1 MALTVPKTYDDLFA
15 FVEDYRTNL
24 KNLTTMIDVPS
35 PVAVGDDVTIQVHV
49 PVLEEQVS
57 ICGRVMAPMG
67 NKAGLQLDEGD
78 SGLIKLGEK
87 YALLGRLVEA
97 LLLSGRFKIVGSWA
111 PGATPVVPGPV
122 AGAAP
127 VSTPAVSTPAVSA
140 RPASALV
147 DPYTLGASDRS
158 GDMTMERITDLLMSL
173 HRSEETGVIEF
184 RVGTQRRL
192 AYVKNGGIVQY
203 VSDPIVEEHCLGVLL
218 ARAGRVTPEQLQQ
231 SLDKMNATGAKQGE
245 VFVEMGVLSFP
256 QLVMSLMT
264 QVDIITRTLLPLN
277 EGTWQYWKLDSI
289 PNTVIT
295 PPMKTPAFL
304 FGYYRHQIAQTP
316 RGEIESRLEPHFDKY
331 VVLAKDTN
339 WDEMRLKKTE
349 RGLVDILAARSYRF
363 REVFSVSNTGR
374 GATEQLM
381 LALMEL
387 GLFDLVDEEDEAQV
401 HNRMV
406 SQLEKKLLFMRDQ
419 NPFERLETHWTSRTA
434 HVEKA
439 YRRMK
444 DEYENYSKGAVLP
457 SEAES
462 FRRQILDNIE
472 EAYEALKSTAV
483 RQETRKKYYEPMQHE
498 FSADLLF
505 KQGEML
511 IVRELWEEALD
522 NFERAIELKPREGKY
537 RKFRDMAANRVGGG
551 RF

>member
-1 MALTVPKTYDDLFA
+1 MALTVSKTYDDLFA

-24 KNLTTMIDVPS
+24 KNLTTMIEVPS

-49 PVLEEQVS
+49 PVLEEEVS
-57 ICGRVMAPMG
+57 ISGRVMAPMG
-67 NKAGLQLDEGD
+67 NKAGLQLEESDN
-78 SGLIKLGEK
+78 GLIKLGEK
-87 YALLGRLVEA
+87 YQLLGRLVEA

-111 PGATPVVPGPV
+111 PGATPVVSGPV
-122 AGAAP
+122 AG
-127 VSTPAVSTPAVSA
+127 VTPASVPTASA

-158 GDMTMERITDLLMSL
+158 GEMTLERLTDLLMSL
-173 HRSEETGVIEF
+173 HRNEETGVIEF

-218 ARAGRVTPEQLQQ
+218 GRAGRVTPEQLQQ

-264 QVDIITRTLLPLN
+264 QVDIITRTLLSLS

-289 PNTVIT
+289 PSTVIT

-304 FGYYRHQIAQTP
+304 FAYYRRQIAQTP
-316 RGEIESRLEPHFDKY
+316 RQEIESRLEPHLDKY

-339 WDEMRLKKTE
+339 WDEMRLKKME
-349 RGLVDILAARSYRF
+349 RGLVDILQERSYRF

-381 LALMEL
+381 LALMDL

-401 HNRMV
+401 HNRIAA
-406 SQLEKKLLFMRDQ
+406 QLEKKVLFMRDQ

-444 DEYENYSKGAVLP
+444 NEYENYGKGAALS
-457 SEAES
+457 SEAETY
-462 FRRQILDNIE
+462 RRQILDNIE
-472 EAYEALKSTAV
+472 EAYEALKTTAV
-483 RQETRKKYYEPMQHE
+483 RQETRKKHYEPMQHD

-522 NFERAIELKPREGKY
+522 NFERAIELRPREGKY